1 MLGSEKPL
9 LFFLT
14 LFKIKVMST
23 REEKKQARI
32 ERYEAA
38 AAKAERQSQ
47 AAYRQSQDMVSGIPM
62 GQPILVGHHSEG
74 RHRRLLDRSWN
85 KLGESVRLEEKAE
98 YYRRK
103 AEAVAS
109 NDAIYTEDE
118 DAEERLEQ
126 KIAML
131 TQLQEKMKAANKIAF
146 SKKLTEEQM
155 IAALVQQGYSE
166 EKATTLA
173 TGRGAVYGHIGF
185 PSFTLSNNNAC
196 IRNAKQ
202 RLKHVQTLKNTETKE
217 YTIGEVR
224 VVENTK
230 ENRLQLFFSGKPA
243 DEIRA
248 QLKHMAFRWSPS
260 NECWQSYLNRWQID
274 RAKALLNT
282 L

>member
-131 TQLQEKMKAANKIAF
+131 TQLQEKRKRPIK
-146 SKKLTEEQM
+146 SL
-155 IAALVQQGYSE
+155 
-166 EKATTLA
+166 LA
-173 TGRGAVYGHIGF
+173 
-185 PSFTLSNNNAC
+185 
-196 IRNAKQ
+196 RN
-202 RLKHVQTLKNTETKE
+202 LLKNKRLLPSSNKVIRRKKPRHWQQAGVPFTDISASLHLRYPIT
-217 YTIGEVR
+217 TR
-224 VVENTK
+224 VSATQN
-230 ENRLQLFFSGKPA
+230 SGSSTYRP
-243 DEIRA
+243 
-248 QLKHMAFRWSPS
+248 
-260 NECWQSYLNRWQID
+260 
-274 RAKALLNT
+274 
-282 L
+282 